1 MNTSQDRPLLE
12 TFPVGFVVLLTVFWG
27 CLWFALW
34 AALRG
39 TIAAI
44 VVALGSIANVSYFLW
59 FVPAMLVVWLVSL
72 AWVYRD
78 IRQDR
83 NPPLA
88 VFSTCLLLLVL
99 LAPTA
104 FFMTGYIA
112 KLSDYELTRNA
123 TSVFLQGVLQGPMLD
138 IASIILALAIGSY
151 VNRIALRRKYP
162 GLHPINARVLP
173 AAWSMAV
180 LVGWISGANRGIMW
194 GFMVLSIIGN
204 LVSVLSYRAT
214 IRRTLPT
221 PQP

>member
-12 TFPVGFVVLLTVFWG
+12 TFPVSFVVLLTVFWG

-59 FVPAMLVVWLVSL
+59 IVPAMLVVWLISL

-83 NPPLA
+83 NPPLV

-123 TSVFLQGVLQGPMLD
+123 TSVFLQGVLRGPLLD
-138 IASIILALAIGSY
+138 IVSILLALVIGAY

-162 GLHPINARVLP
+162 GLHPANERWLP
-173 AAWSMAV
+173 LTWATAGLIAAFA
-180 LVGWISGANRGIMW
+180 GWARGIMW
-194 GFMVLSIIGN
+194 GFLILPAIGN
-204 LVSVLSYRAT
+204 LISVQSYRET
-214 IRRTLPT
+214 IRRNRPP